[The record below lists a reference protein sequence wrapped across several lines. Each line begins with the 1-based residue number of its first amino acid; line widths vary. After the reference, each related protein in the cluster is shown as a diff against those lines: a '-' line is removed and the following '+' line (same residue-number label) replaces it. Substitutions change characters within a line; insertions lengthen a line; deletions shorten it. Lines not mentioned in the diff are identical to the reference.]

1 MDSLFCGKATG
12 RRTCHRHVRLGG
24 PFEPILKLKMSNPR
38 LKDPQAIGSLPKRGP
53 RKAALRLC
61 GERSRSEMSERR
73 IKKPPQAI
81 GSLRRRGGGGWIR
94 TIEGKASRFTVCPLW
109 PLGYSSLFS
118 WAEEGWSWWTD
129 SNPRPAD
136 YKSAALPAEL
146 HQHRSFPR
154 YSGAYY
160 NSRKRACQPFFKKNF
175 KRRGDGP
182 TRRYGILNPRGSRG
196 APCARGSSTPATP
209 ILSWTAGR
217 CASTAWAGMPGGT
230 SPGSCAGWAGR
241 RGTSRS
247 TVF

>member
-1 MDSLFCGKATG
+1 MVD
-12 RRTCHRHVRLGG
+12 GG
-24 PFEPILKLKMSNPR
+24 GFEPPKAMLTDLQSVPFGHSGN
-38 LKDPQAIGSLPKRGP
+38 LPYRVVK
-53 RKAALRLC
+53 
-61 GERSRSEMSERR
+61 
-73 IKKPPQAI
+73 
-81 GSLRRRGGGGWIR
+81 
-94 TIEGKASRFTVCPLW
+94 
-109 PLGYSSLFS
+109 
-118 WAEEGWSWWTD
+118 WSWWTD
-129 SNPRPAD
+129 LNPRPAD

-146 HQHRSFPR
+146 HQHRSLPR

-230 SPGSCAGWAGR
+230 SPGSCAGWPGR

>member
-1 MDSLFCGKATG
+1 MANPLVLSII
-12 RRTCHRHVRLGG
+12 HS
-24 PFEPILKLKMSNPR
+24 PFRFSYKKKSEQETL
-38 LKDPQAIGSLPKRGP
+38 
-53 RKAALRLC
+53 LR
-61 GERSRSEMSERR
+61 
-73 IKKPPQAI
+73 P
-81 GSLRRRGGGGWIR
+81 GGGGWIR
-94 TIEGKASRFTVCPLW
+94 TTEAKRNRFTVCPLW
-109 PLGYSSLFS
+109 PLGNSSIFR
-118 WAEEGWSWWTD
+118 WSWWTD

-230 SPGSCAGWAGR
+230 SPGSCAGWPGR

>member
-1 MDSLFCGKATG
+1 M
-12 RRTCHRHVRLGG
+12 VEEGG
-24 PFEPILKLKMSNPR
+24 FEP
-38 LKDPQAIGSLPKRGP
+38 PKRNATDLQSAPFGHSGTP
-53 RKAALRLC
+53 PYAVVRTAC
-61 GERSRSEMSERR
+61 G
-73 IKKPPQAI
+73 
-81 GSLRRRGGGGWIR
+81 
-94 TIEGKASRFTVCPLW
+94 
-109 PLGYSSLFS
+109 
-118 WAEEGWSWWTD
+118 GWSWWTD

-146 HQHRSFPR
+146 HQHRSLPR

-230 SPGSCAGWAGR
+230 SPGSCAGWPGR

>member
-12 RRTCHRHVRLGG
+12 RRTCHRHVRLDG
-24 PFEPILKLKMSNPR
+24 PFEPILKLKMSNPLR
-38 LKDPQAIGSLPKRGP
+38 GSLIFWWRRMDSNHRRQSQQIYSLSPL
-53 RKAALRLC
+53 ATWVLLRIQL
-61 GERSRSEMSERR
+61 GGRR
-73 IKKPPQAI
+73 
-81 GSLRRRGGGGWIR
+81 
-94 TIEGKASRFTVCPLW
+94 
-109 PLGYSSLFS
+109 
-118 WAEEGWSWWTD
+118 WSWWTD

-146 HQHRSFPR
+146 HQHRSLPR

-230 SPGSCAGWAGR
+230 SPGSCAGWPGR